1 MVRTFQLSLLA
12 TVLVLMVGCD
22 ASAPAPV
29 TSNTAASPAVPPPPP
44 VPTPPPADVPAPL
57 AAPGTS
63 GEDEVERMPSPS
75 AGMSSSPKTVAFL
88 EANRGV
94 VKLQDGLRDTL
105 IMVTDDESARQAAAT
120 LPAQIDAWETAQK
133 AATAMF
139 LTLSD
144 SEKNAVL
151 GLSADEML
159 AKGRPTGENMMQI
172 MKRLAS
178 SPQRPILHDSLVKLR
193 DVFLA
198 QHSIYAPKRAR
209 EQMAKSLGP
218 AGSPLPE

>member
-1 MVRTFQLSLLA
+1 
-12 TVLVLMVGCD
+12 
-22 ASAPAPV
+22 
-29 TSNTAASPAVPPPPP
+29 
-44 VPTPPPADVPAPL
+44 
-57 AAPGTS
+57 
-63 GEDEVERMPSPS
+63 
-75 AGMSSSPKTVAFL
+75 MSSSPKTVAFL